1 MTMKQLPVV
10 KLAVLAMAAI
20 WISAAPGVAQP
31 TNTPGMGACPDD
43 GKNGGVVAMTP
54 LGGGGCEST
63 VFATGSPDS
72 PPNPLSSKRGAKPKT
87 TAPSTAPSTT
97 PIAAT
102 KPKSLPMAM
111 AKKKADGN
119 ESKPAAK
126 PPRTGEKLR
135 VQKERVQKE

>member
-1 MTMKQLPVV
+1 MTVKQLPTA
-10 KLAVLAMAAI
+10 KLAILAMAGI

-31 TNTPGMGACPDD
+31 ANTPGMGACPDGTD
-43 GKNGGVVAMTP
+43 SGVVAMTP

-72 PPNPLSSKRGAKPKT
+72 PPNPLSSRRGVKPKT
-87 TAPSTAPSTT
+87 AAPSMT
-97 PIAAT
+97 PVAAT
-102 KPKSLPMAM
+102 KPKSLPMAT

-119 ESKPAAK
+119 ETKPATK
-126 PPRTGEKLR
+126 TPRTSEKLR